1 MQLNHLLFLGSVI
14 AEYRIQYYF
23 DNNDSVVP
31 EDLSSRI
38 VNVIEKNRFRL
49 EEQNINVSEMQIN
62 DLEYQAVQPPQ
73 PLPTTMRS
81 TTATSN
87 KR

>member
-1 MQLNHLLFLGSVI
+1 MI

-23 DNNDSVVP
+23 DTAVP
-31 EDLSSRI
+31 EDLSERI

-62 DLEYQAVQPPQ
+62 DLEYQAVQPAQ
-73 PLPTTMRS
+73 PISTTMRS
-81 TTATSN
+81 TTASSN
-87 KR
+87 KRLV